1 MNQSSTWSHIGYA
14 QRIHFGDGAVER
26 VNDVV
31 REVGGRR
38 VLLITTKGRLA
49 SEAGEDL
56 VRRLGRTLSTTYDG
70 VRSHVPTDTVQAALG
85 LARDRDVD
93 CIVSFGGGSAC
104 DLGKAVSFFVEQEA
118 GTPGATYV
126 DRPVLPHVSIPT
138 TYSGAEL
145 TPFFGMTDEATR
157 RKSGGGG
164 PTTAPLAAI
173 YDPVLT
179 TDTPPRVSA
188 ETGMNCLAH
197 GVEAAYSPTRTP
209 EAEALALACVERV
222 SAALPLVVEGPDDLS
237 ARRVMLEGAVLG
249 GRCLQ
254 NASMGVHHGLAQLLG
269 GRTGISHGLANA
281 LVLAPSLRYNAEAV
295 PRAMSRLAVALGV
308 GSDAD
313 AATAVDALRQRL
325 GLPGRLSEA
334 GVTEDDVEAVARMA
348 EGNASV
354 RNNPR
359 PVSEADALE
368 LLESI
373 F

>member
-1 MNQSSTWSHIGYA
+1 MTWVHTGYA
-14 QRIHFGDGAVER
+14 QRIVFGDAAIREVAE
-26 VNDVV
+26 VV
-31 REVGGRR
+31 KDVGGRR
-38 VLLITTKGRLA
+38 VMLITTAGRLS

-56 VRRLGRTLSTTYDG
+56 VRRLGRSLSTTYDG

-85 LARDRDVD
+85 MARDRDVD
-93 CIVSFGGGSAC
+93 CIVSFGGGSCA

-118 GTPGATYV
+118 GTPGASYI
-126 DRPVLPHVSIPT
+126 DRPVLPHVAIPT

-179 TDTPPRVSA
+179 TDTPVRVSA

-197 GVEAAYSPTRTP
+197 GVEAAYSPSRTP
-209 EAEALALACVERV
+209 EAEALALACIERV
-222 SAALPLVVEGPDDLS
+222 AAALPLVVDEPDGLP
-237 ARRVMLEGAVLG
+237 ARRIMLEGAVLG

-254 NASMGVHHGLAQLLG
+254 NATMGVHHGLSQLLG
-269 GRTGISHGLANA
+269 GRTGLPHGLANA
-281 LVLAPSLRYNAEAV
+281 LLLAPSLRFNADAV
-295 PRAMSRLAVALGV
+295 PKARARIATALGA
-308 GSDAD
+308 GADGD
-313 AATAVDALRQRL
+313 AAGAVDALRDRL
-325 GLPGRLSEA
+325 GLPGRLSDV
-334 GVTEDDVEAVARMA
+334 GVDDDDLDAVARMA
-348 EGNASV
+348 EGNANV

-359 PVSEADALE
+359 PVSEAEARE
-368 LLESI
+368 LLESC

>member
-1 MNQSSTWSHIGYA
+1 VNQSSTWSHTGYA

-31 REVGGRR
+31 REIGGRR

-56 VRRLGRTLSTTYDG
+56 VRRLGRSLSTTYDG

-93 CIVSFGGGSAC
+93 CIVSFGGGSCA

-118 GTPGATYV
+118 GTPGASYV

-179 TDTPPRVSA
+179 TDTPARVSA

-197 GVEAAYSPTRTP
+197 GVEAAYSPARTP
-209 EAEALALACVERV
+209 EAEALALGCVERAA
-222 SAALPLVVEGPDDLS
+222 AALPLVADAPDEL
-237 ARRVMLEGAVLG
+237 APRRVMLEGAVLG

-269 GRTGISHGLANA
+269 GRTGLSHGLANA
-281 LVLAPSLRYNAEAV
+281 LLLAPAMRYNAETV
-295 PRAMSRLAVALGV
+295 PRAMSRLAVALGA
-308 GSDAD
+308 GSDGD
-313 AATAVDALRQRL
+313 AAAAVDALRDRL
-325 GLPGRLSEA
+325 GLPGRLSDA

>member
-1 MNQSSTWSHIGYA
+1 MSWMHTGYA
-14 QRIHFGDGAVER
+14 QRIVFGDDSLHQVA
-26 VNDVV
+26 DVV
-31 REVGGRR
+31 KEVGGRR
-38 VLLITTKGRLA
+38 VLLITTAGRLS
-49 SEAGEDL
+49 SEGGQDL
-56 VRRLGRTLSTTYDG
+56 VRRLGRSLSTTYDG

-85 LARDRDVD
+85 MARDRDVD
-93 CIVSFGGGSAC
+93 CIVSFGGGSCA

-118 GTPGATYV
+118 GTPGASYI

-145 TPFFGMTDEATR
+145 TPSFGMTDEATR

-197 GVEAAYSPTRTP
+197 GVEAAYSPARTP
-209 EAEALALACVERV
+209 EAEALALACIERV
-222 SAALPLVVEGPDDLS
+222 AAALPLVVDEPDGLP
-237 ARRVMLEGAVLG
+237 ARRIMLEGAVLG

-254 NASMGVHHGLAQLLG
+254 NATMGVHHGLSQLLG
-269 GRTGISHGLANA
+269 GRTGLPHGLANA
-281 LVLAPSLRYNAEAV
+281 LLLAPSLRFNADAV
-295 PRAMSRLAVALGV
+295 PKAMSRIAGALGV
-308 GSDAD
+308 GPDGD
-313 AATAVDALRQRL
+313 AAAAVDGLRDRL
-325 GLPGRLSEA
+325 GLPGRLSDV
-334 GVTEDDVEAVARMA
+334 GVTDDDLDAVARMA
-348 EGNASV
+348 EGNANV

-359 PVSEADALE
+359 PVTEAEARE
-368 LLESI
+368 LLESC

>member
-1 MNQSSTWSHIGYA
+1 MTSWTHTGYA
-14 QRIHFGDGAVER
+14 QRILFGDGMVER
-26 VNDVV
+26 VADVV
-31 REVGGRR
+31 KEAGGRR

-49 SEAGEDL
+49 SESGEDL
-56 VRRLGRTLSTTYDG
+56 VRRLGRSLSTTYDG

-93 CIVSFGGGSAC
+93 CIVSFGGGSCA

-118 GTPGATYV
+118 GTPGASYV

-145 TPFFGMTDEATR
+145 TPFFGMTDESTR

-179 TDTPPRVSA
+179 TDTPVRVSA
-188 ETGMNCLAH
+188 ETGFNCLAH
-197 GVEAAYSPTRTP
+197 GVEAAYSPARTP

-222 SAALPLVVEGPDDLS
+222 VAALPLVVEAPDELP

-254 NASMGVHHGLAQLLG
+254 NATMGVHHGLAQLLG

-281 LVLAPSLRYNAEAV
+281 IVLASAVRFNAEAV
-295 PRAMSRLAVALGV
+295 PKAVERIGRSLG
-308 GSDAD
+308 DPAD
-313 AATAVDALRQRL
+313 AAGALDRL
-325 GLPGRLSEA
+325 REQVGLPGRLSEC
-334 GVTEDDVEAVARMA
+334 GVTEDDLDAVARMA
-348 EGNASV
+348 EGNGNV
-354 RNNPR
+354 RANPR
-359 PVSEADALE
+359 PVSEADARE
-368 LLESI
+368 LLEAC